1 MSTVWHLTESDTW
14 MRAQLRGMFS
24 GSTRGVSIEQEGFLH
39 GSYADQLALVTS
51 FVYSDVTGPMVALG
65 IEPEL
70 LVQHGLELREE
81 AADPDDPTPFPHVYG
96 GDLPLAVITKAI
108 PVTVTDGIL
117 EGWEPR
123 HPAHDRPKA

>member
-14 MRAQLRGMFS
+14 MRAQMRGVFS
-24 GSTRGVSIEQEGFLH
+24 GSTRGVSIEQVGFFH
-39 GSYADQLALVTS
+39 GSYADQLALVAS

-65 IEPEL
+65 IEPAL
-70 LVQHGLELREE
+70 LLQHGLELREE
-81 AADPDDPTPFPHVYG
+81 AGGPDDPTLFPHVYG

-108 PVTVTDGIL
+108 PVTVTNGVL

-123 HPAHDRPKA
+123 QHLTTA

>member
-1 MSTVWHLTESDTW
+1 MSTVWHLTDSGTW
-14 MRAQLRGMFS
+14 MQAQVRGVFRE
-24 GSTRGVSIEQEGFLH
+24 STRGVLIEQVGFLH
-39 GSYADQLALVTS
+39 GSYADQLALVAS
-51 FVYSDVTGPMVALG
+51 FVYRDVTGPMVALG

-70 LVQHGLELREE
+70 LVQHGLEVREE
-81 AADPDDPTPFPHVYG
+81 AGAPDDPTPFPHVYG

-123 HPAHDRPKA
+123 QPPHDRLKA